1 MKDSPSPPPAPDPQ
15 ATAGAQTQ
23 ANINTAIANA
33 RLNRVN
39 QQTPWGNITYTQGAP
54 DANGV
59 PTYSSQITL
68 SPAQQQLLNQQQAMQ
83 LGRNQLAGQFL
94 GNINAS
100 PLDLS
105 HLHAINDRGQMYGGA
120 VNAQGPA
127 QSLPQQAPQ
136 QEQNTLGPDFM
147 QQLEQFLSQQ
157 QPAAQQAQQA
167 QPAPQ
172 PTTTPPA
179 SQPAIPAGHPNIN
192 AGAQGNPLD
201 ALLNGRPIHGTSGA
215 PIAGLFQQALSGNGV
230 DPRLYNYGFHIDTQ
244 MESPVDTIGND
255 RVDQTGDIR
264 IHGKPYVQIENTNI
278 GGPGE
283 VIDPS
288 QVIYDPE
295 FGLLTPQG
303 NLKPVSTGYGDAVF
317 ALGALGLGLPTAA
330 AALGGAGGA
339 ASSGVGDLSTGD
351 LGSLAPSG
359 LGGTGGT
366 AGADLVGGAPVVEN
380 SVQAANPSMWQTMAN
395 NFTSGHGLLGLSP
408 MQRAGVG
415 ILPTLLRNMQGNQR
429 TGGR

>member
-1 MKDSPSPPPAPDPQ
+1 MSSLFSDPSPPPAPDPQ
-15 ATAGAQTQ
+15 ATATAQTQ

-54 DANGV
+54 DASGV

-94 GNINAS
+94 GQVNAS
-100 PLDLS
+100 PLDFS
-105 HLHAINDRGQMYGGA
+105 HLHSINDRGQMYGGA
-120 VNAQGPA
+120 VNAQGPS
-127 QSLPQQAPQ
+127 QSFPQQAPQ
-136 QEQNTLGPDFM
+136 QGQNTLGPDFM
-147 QQLEQFLSQQ
+147 QQIEQFLSQQ

-172 PTTTPPA
+172 STTTPPA
-179 SQPAIPAGHPNIN
+179 PQQTIPSGHPNIN
-192 AGAQGNPLD
+192 QGAQGNPLD
-201 ALLNGRPIHGTSGA
+201 AMLAGRPMHGSVGTMTAPLAAGYTTEGGDTVYGDGFSG
-215 PIAGLFQQALSGNGV
+215 PNDLRSQQIEQALAQHPG
-230 DPRLYNYGFHIDTQ
+230 YTQ
-244 MESPVDTIGND
+244 VRN
-255 RVDQTGDIR
+255 
-264 IHGKPYVQIENTNI
+264 NNI

-288 QVIYDPE
+288 LVIYDPVAGE
-295 FGLLTPQG
+295 IAPTSDFGQFGT
-303 NLKPVSTGYGDAVF
+303 SIGDWGPF
-317 ALGALGLGLPTAA
+317 ALAAIPALAMAAGAAGVGGEAA
-330 AALGGAGGA
+330 GGTAGGA
-339 ASSGVGDLSTGD
+339 AGDIATSD
-351 LGSLAPSG
+351 LGALAPSG

-366 AGADLVGGAPVVEN
+366 AGADLIGGAPVVEN